1 MIDAAIKNDPGLDVL
16 LFRASAKVAADG
28 GISVEVAAEHIKAAL
43 LDTFTQLVHF
53 YTTSEASA
61 IRTNLA
67 LAVPVSEL

>member
-1 MIDAAIKNDPGLDVL
+1 MIDAAIKNDPKLAVL

-43 LDTFTQLVHF
+43 LDTFTQLMYL
-53 YTTSEASA
+53 YTPAEASA

-67 LAVPVSEL
+67 SAVPVAEL

>member
-1 MIDAAIKNDPGLDVL
+1 MIDAAKKNDPKLAIL

-43 LDTFTQLVHF
+43 LDTFTQLVYL
-53 YTTSEASA
+53 YTPVEASA

-67 LAVPVSEL
+67 SAVPVQEL